1 MAKIDYATLKKFM
14 GNNQVEVIKELSKG
28 EEGEYFEEV
37 AEKLVSTF
45 KTMPKTYGQ
54 DGKGDDAV
62 VYLHYFYGCFDWY
75 ITEKDTEDPQYQ
87 AFGMANMGYAYAEL
101 GYINI
106 EELKANN
113 VELDFHWTPKTIGEI
128 KAKVA

>member
-62 VYLHYFYGCFDWY
+62 VYLHY
-75 ITEKDTEDPQYQ
+75 Q